1 MRRSPADGEV
11 GVFCVWWSVVME
23 VLPIPKPKCYD
34 SVPPCFCKTCQRYD
48 MHMALCVPRTFGEST
63 SGLAVVNA
71 ARSSFADVHSR
82 SVRCKPARS
91 RPVAP
96 PVTSTSV
103 AVSRSVVPPVTSKSV
118 APPVSARSSPVSSS
132 APFGSRA
139 RSSTVAVPTVVSSS
153 SSVSVSSLIVGRL
166 ACPVSVFCLLVPVLL
181 LLCQYPVQLLF
192 LVLSRLEVWPVL
204 FLFRLLIPVLLE
216 VWPVPFLFRLFVPV
230 LLLFPQSSLVVFRLV
245 QLALVPLWLV

>member
-11 GVFCVWWSVVME
+11 GVFCVWWSVMME

-34 SVPPCFCKTCQRYD
+34 SVPPCLCKNCQRYD
-48 MHMALCVPRTFGEST
+48 MHMASCVPRTFGEPT

-96 PVTSTSV
+96 PVTSNSV
-103 AVSRSVVPPVTSKSV
+103 AVSHSVALPVMSKSV

-139 RSSTVAVPTVVSSS
+139 RSSTVAASLSPVVSSPVAVPTVVSSS
-153 SSVSVSSLIVGRL
+153 HSVGVSSSVAGRL
-166 ACPVSVFCLLVPVLL
+166 ARPVSV
-181 LLCQYPVQLLF
+181 
-192 LVLSRLEVWPVL
+192 
-204 FLFRLLIPVLLE
+204 
-216 VWPVPFLFRLFVPV
+216 
-230 LLLFPQSSLVVFRLV
+230 
-245 QLALVPLWLV
+245 